1 MIDKEIMDLEKEELI
16 DSNFIPSVFENYVDE
31 DERRRVL
38 NEILEVAKLKKVL
51 TTVKRNIEKYNR
63 SHTRDMVN
71 GDAYIFMNITGN
83 KKEDTTI
90 DNYVQAIL
98 NTSEII
104 NNIKFNEFTGKFE
117 RIHKDGV
124 VRNWTDDDDAWILN
138 MIEKS
143 YKIKEKSTYRDALLL
158 CKDKISYHPIKDKI
172 ENIEWDGKSRID
184 TFLVDIMHCDDDDY
198 SREVSR
204 MIFYGG
210 ISRIYNPGCKFDY
223 MTILVGEQGTCKST
237 IVDWLNIGC
246 GSNKEIMSIDGKD
259 GAEILRYGWI
269 CEFSELLAMIK
280 NRMVEPMKAYVSRQ
294 VDTYR
299 SAYAANWTD
308 MPRHCIFIGTTNSF
322 NFLIDLTG
330 NRRFLPIE
338 VKSSRGELY
347 DKEEYVKDYIN
358 QCWAEAKYLYDNHKT
373 YLVIPR
379 KYDDIVNEHVEMFVE
394 DDPQKGLVAKYLDD
408 KPVGYRVCVL
418 EIYTKALNNIQK
430 KCSRLDSVN
439 ISNYMRSFKNW
450 KLGRSNTRFK
460 DYGTQRYWEKVEEE
474 EDDLD

>member
-1 MIDKEIMDLEKEELI
+1 MIEKDIMDLSKEELL
-16 DSNFIPSVFENYVDE
+16 NTNLVPSIFESYDGE
-31 DERRRVL
+31 ERHKAL
-38 NEILEVAKLKKVL
+38 NELLEVAKIRKVL
-51 TTVKRNIEKYNR
+51 TQVKKNIEKYNK
-63 SHTRDMVN
+63 SHRPDAIN

-83 KKEDTTI
+83 RKDDTTI

-98 NTSEII
+98 NTHEII
-104 NNIKFNEFTGKFE
+104 DNIKFNEFTGKFE
-117 RIHKDGV
+117 RIHSDGI

-138 MIEKS
+138 LIEKS

-158 CKDKISYHPIKDKI
+158 CKDRISYHPIKNKI
-172 ENIEWDGKSRID
+172 ENIEWDGKHRID
-184 TFLVDIMHCDDDDY
+184 NFLVDIMHCDNDDY

-210 ISRIYNPGCKFDY
+210 ISRIYDPGCKFDY

-347 DKEEYVKDYIN
+347 DKEEYVKEYIN
-358 QCWAEAKYLYDNHKT
+358 QCWAEAKYLYDNDET

-394 DDPQKGLVAKYLDD
+394 DDPQKGLVAEYLHN

-418 EIYTKALNNIQK
+418 ELYTKALNNIQK

-450 KLGRSNTRFK
+450 KLGKTSARFK
-460 DYGTQRYWEKVEEE
+460 EYGTQRYWEKIEEDEE
-474 EDDLD
+474 EDLE

>member
-1 MIDKEIMDLEKEELI
+1 MIDKEIMELSKEELTNN
-16 DSNFIPSVFENYVDE
+16 NFIPSVFENYTDE
-31 DERRRVL
+31 NERHKVL

-83 KKEDTTI
+83 KKDDTTI

-98 NTSEII
+98 NTGEIL

-117 RIHKDGV
+117 RIHKDGI

-158 CKDKISYHPIKDKI
+158 CKDRISYHPIKDKI
-172 ENIEWDGKSRID
+172 ESIKWDGKSRID
-184 TFLVDIMHCDDDDY
+184 TFLVDIMHCDNDDY

-358 QCWAEAKYLYDNHKT
+358 QCWAEAKYLYDNNKT

-418 EIYTKALNNIQK
+418 ELYTKALNNIQK

-474 EDDLD
+474 ESDLE